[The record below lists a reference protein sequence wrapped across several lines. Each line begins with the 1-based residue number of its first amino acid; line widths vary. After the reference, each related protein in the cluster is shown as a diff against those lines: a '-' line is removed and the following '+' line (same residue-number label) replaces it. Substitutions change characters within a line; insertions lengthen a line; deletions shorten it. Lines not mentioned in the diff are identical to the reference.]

1 MDVVQAGDLLA
12 VMTAG
17 AYGATMASTYN
28 SRALTPEVLVSGDK
42 WAVVRE
48 RPPIETL
55 IEGDIIPDWARSDAQ
70 PASLRPPERPSGHS
84 GWRGG
89 GSRGQGTTSPPRRRG
104 NRRRR
109 RHEARRGGKEG
120 V

>member
-1 MDVVQAGDLLA
+1 MSFVYKGYGDHLDLHVLTHSFPPRRSSDLTVVGPVCETGDTFARNRDMDMVQAGDLLA
-12 VMTAG
+12 FMTAG

-48 RPPIETL
+48 RPPIE
-55 IEGDIIPDWARSDAQ
+55 IGRA
-70 PASLRPPERPSGHS
+70 H
-84 GWRGG
+84 
-89 GSRGQGTTSPPRRRG
+89 
-104 NRRRR
+104 
-109 RHEARRGGKEG
+109 